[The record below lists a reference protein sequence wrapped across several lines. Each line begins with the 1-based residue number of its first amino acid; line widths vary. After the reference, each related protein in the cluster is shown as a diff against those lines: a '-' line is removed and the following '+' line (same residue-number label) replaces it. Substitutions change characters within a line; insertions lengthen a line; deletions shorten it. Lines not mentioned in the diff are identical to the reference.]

1 MPPPTTIQRTTAM
14 KLRLS
19 IPGSGEPLS
28 DVGTSVASNVLA
40 HTSRGRGGGRS
51 GGTAAPSMGRRCG
64 VIQVRR
70 HREHGGRQNPRSP
83 PKEAK
88 TSLGAHA
95 APSPAQGRSCE
106 LGLCTVG
113 APLLLHSA
121 IHSGEPL
128 GAEGRGPPD
137 PAIWKPLD
145 QAPVEQGLSPYP
157 CLVPERVA
165 PYATGFQATSTS
177 GGDRHADGHC
187 GWARAHAGLK
197 LALLARLLGGPLAL
211 GLSPVPSLWPS
222 CLYWL

>member
-51 GGTAAPSMGRRCG
+51 GGTAAPFMGRRRG

-95 APSPAQGRSCE
+95 APSPAQGRTASRIE
-106 LGLCTVG
+106 TPDALPRLPAPEAHLSLQNRTV
-113 APLLLHSA
+113 
-121 IHSGEPL
+121 EP
-128 GAEGRGPPD
+128 
-137 PAIWKPLD
+137 
-145 QAPVEQGLSPYP
+145 
-157 CLVPERVA
+157 
-165 PYATGFQATSTS
+165 
-177 GGDRHADGHC
+177 
-187 GWARAHAGLK
+187 
-197 LALLARLLGGPLAL
+197 
-211 GLSPVPSLWPS
+211 
-222 CLYWL
+222 